1 VRISVRHGEKL
12 AINFIIWFICACAV
26 FVIVF
31 LGLVICPTEHVCS
44 TSELASHSY
53 TTSPNNVYMSIRGE
67 VFDLTTVAMTHQHI
81 VSVVPIKTIL
91 QTYGGT
97 VSDKIFPVQVSSV
110 YKKDFM
116 LSKWF

>member
-1 VRISVRHGEKL
+1 
-12 AINFIIWFICACAV
+12 
-26 FVIVF
+26 
-31 LGLVICPTEHVCS
+31 
-44 TSELASHSY
+44 
-53 TTSPNNVYMSIRGE
+53 MSIRGE
-67 VFDLTTVAMTHQHI
+67 VFDLTTVVMTHQHI

-116 LSKWF
+116 LSKWFRGLCAVQWCDWEHQPIRDS